1 MLDVKRGNLKEAERK
16 PEAKLKYNS
25 QYEPSSQRKG
35 IYRQKFPDCY
45 YWWKKQALVNLF
57 AVAGNGNWIL

>member
-1 MLDVKRGNLKEAERK
+1 MLNVKRGNLKEAERK

-35 IYRQKFPDCY
+35 IIGKNFQTVTIDERN
-45 YWWKKQALVNLF
+45 KQ
-57 AVAGNGNWIL
+57 W